1 MKVPFGQGLGGWLE
15 LSIPKIS
22 YAYFFTRSVSV
33 DPREELGQLLLTA
46 SKTQDSLVDFVRD
59 VGVILER
66 LRALRR
72 THDSLTPEAAEMM
85 KDNADV
91 LAINVD
97 RPPHPVERPRGVFDD
112 VFGELF
118 DGA

>member
-1 MKVPFGQGLGGWLE
+1 M
-15 LSIPKIS
+15 
-22 YAYFFTRSVSV
+22 RSVSV

-91 LAINVD
+91 LALNVD